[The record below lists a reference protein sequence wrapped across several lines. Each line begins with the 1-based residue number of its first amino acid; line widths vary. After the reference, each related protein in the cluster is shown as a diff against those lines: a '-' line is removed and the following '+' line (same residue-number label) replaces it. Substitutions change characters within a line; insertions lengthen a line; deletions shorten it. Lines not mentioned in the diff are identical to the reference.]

1 MKHASKIRYLL
12 STLAVL
18 ATAMVVGCTTIPLG
32 TEPTE
37 SSIRAAEEVGAAKLP
52 QASLHLQLAKEE
64 LDRANQ
70 LFEKGEKEEA
80 ESMLLRADSD
90 AELAVA
96 LAHGDAEKR
105 EAELAMARVRKLR
118 QENP

>member
-1 MKHASKIRYLL
+1 MKPVLKIRYLL
-12 STLAVL
+12 YALAALSTAIV
-18 ATAMVVGCTTIPLG
+18 MGCTTVPLG
-32 TEPTE
+32 TETTE

-64 LDRANQ
+64 LDKANQ
-70 LFEKGEKEEA
+70 LFEKGEKEQA
-80 ESMLLRADSD
+80 ASLLLRADSD
-90 AELAVA
+90 AELAIT

-105 EAELAMARVRKLR
+105 EAEVAMARVRKLR